1 MLKPQE
7 RPTRR
12 DLHDLK
18 QPLNV
23 ILLAC
28 GTMRL
33 RLEQL
38 GDASLSEKLERIESQ
53 AKKAGGMI
61 DGLLTAMPRPE
72 QEGGA

>member
-1 MLKPQE
+1 MLNPQE

-38 GDASLSEKLERIESQ
+38 GDPSIAEKLERIESQ
-53 AKKAGGMI
+53 AKKAGSMI
-61 DGLLTAMPRPE
+61 DGLLTAMPKPDPGE
-72 QEGGA
+72 HA

>member
-1 MLKPQE
+1 MLNPQE

-38 GDASLSEKLERIESQ
+38 GDASLTEKLERIESQ

-61 DGLLTAMPRPE
+61 DGLLTKMPKPE
-72 QEGGA
+72 LGGQS